1 MHTLTQI
8 RNILGLLILSTIWG
22 CELLQVKKNDENKP
36 PEKEPVA
43 RVHDAYL
50 YETDLEGIVPSGT
63 SETDSAGRVAI
74 YINNWVRKQLLIDE
88 AKAKI
93 DFDEAD
99 IQRKILDY
107 RYSLIAYQYQ
117 AYYINQH
124 LDKNV
129 SEEEIKEYY
138 EANLDNFPL
147 KQNIIRGKYIKMA
160 ASAPKIG
167 NVKSLIL
174 SNQEKNKEKLQEMCF
189 SFAANYTLEDS
200 VWINFDDLVKGSPFA
215 EIPNTVQFL
224 RNRKYAESSDD
235 TYKYFLRITEYK
247 KTDDIAPLDVVREQ
261 IKDIIINKRK
271 IELAKNLEKEV
282 YNEAIKQNS
291 FEIYR

>member
-1 MHTLTQI
+1 M
-8 RNILGLLILSTIWG
+8 
-22 CELLQVKKNDENKP
+22 LQVKKQEETQQ
-36 PEKEPVA
+36 PEKKPVA
-43 RVHDAYL
+43 RVHNAYL
-50 YETDLEGIVPSGT
+50 YENDLEGIVPAGT

-88 AKAKI
+88 AKSKI

-117 AYYINQH
+117 SYYINQH

-147 KQNIIRGKYIKMA
+147 KQNIIRGKFIKMA
-160 ASAPKIG
+160 SSVPKIG
-167 NVKSLIL
+167 EVKNLIL
-174 SNQEKNKEKLQEMCF
+174 SNQEKNKEKLQELCF
-189 SFAANYTLEDS
+189 GYAANYTLEDS

-224 RNRKYAESSDD
+224 HSRKYAEASDD
-235 TYKYFLRITEYK
+235 TYRYFLKITEYK
-247 KTDDIAPLDVVREQ
+247 KTDDISPLDVVRDQ
-261 IKDIIINKRK
+261 IRDIIINKRK
-271 IELAKNLEKEV
+271 IELAKDLEKEV

>member
-1 MHTLTQI
+1 MRTLKKTNSLLALFTLTV
-8 RNILGLLILSTIWG
+8 LCS
-22 CELLQVKKNDENKP
+22 CELLQVKKQDETKP
-36 PEKEPVA
+36 PEKKPVA
-43 RVHDAYL
+43 RVHNAYL
-50 YETDLEGIVPSGT
+50 YETDLEGIVPEGT
-63 SETDSAGRVAI
+63 SKTDSAGRVAI

-129 SEEEIKEYY
+129 SEEEIQEYY
-138 EANLDNFPL
+138 NANLDNFPL
-147 KQNIIRGKYIKMA
+147 KQNIIRGKYVKMA
-160 ASAPKIG
+160 SSVPKIG
-167 NVKSLIL
+167 DVKKLIF
-174 SNQEKNKEKLQEMCF
+174 STQEKNKEKLQELCF
-189 SFAANYTLEDS
+189 GYAANYTLEDS

-224 RNRKYAESSDD
+224 RNRKYAEASDD
-235 TYKYFLRITEYK
+235 TYKYFLVITEYK
-247 KTDDIAPLDVVREQ
+247 KTDDIAPLDVVRDQ
-261 IKDIIINKRK
+261 IRDIIINKRK
-271 IELAKNLEKEV
+271 IALAKDLEKEV